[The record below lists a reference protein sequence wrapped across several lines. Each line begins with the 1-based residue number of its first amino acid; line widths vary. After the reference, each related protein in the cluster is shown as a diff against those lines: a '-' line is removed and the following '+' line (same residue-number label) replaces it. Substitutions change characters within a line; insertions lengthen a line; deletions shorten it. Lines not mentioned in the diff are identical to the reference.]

1 MNYIWKTLQKPSIAK
16 AESVCL
22 CDEQG
27 LGGEDEGREEDRADY
42 KEFCVSHW
50 LISVRLE
57 SFEELGR
64 NFKQK
69 I

>member
-1 MNYIWKTLQKPSIAK
+1 M
-16 AESVCL
+16 CL
-22 CDEQG
+22 CDKQG

-42 KEFCVSHW
+42 KEFCVSH
-50 LISVRLE
+50 IVRLE

>member
-22 CDEQG
+22 CDKQG

-42 KEFCVSHW
+42 KEFCVSH
-50 LISVRLE
+50 IVRLE